1 MTLRL
6 AAVLAALAAL
16 GGVGVSPAPAAV
28 QTRSLV
34 IYLKAT
40 RLQFLNHADDR
51 ARGDVT
57 SPFDPD
63 AKLTPPTN
71 ANSGAKGTRAGDQA
85 LFSFKLYSD
94 LALTK
99 PIGTAVYTC
108 TFNFAQ
114 QAACDANFQLN
125 KGTVFASG
133 PADLL
138 TGNFTLA
145 VIGGTSGYLGI
156 RGQVT
161 SSPTGHQNTT
171 RLDFILLP
179 LTG

>member
-1 MTLRL
+1 MTRRVVLVVACL
-6 AAVLAALAAL
+6 AAAVAVAASAGEAA
-16 GGVGVSPAPAAV
+16 SR
-28 QTRSLV
+28 TRSLV

-40 RLQFLNHADDR
+40 RLQYLNHADDR

-145 VIGGTSGYLGI
+145 VIGGTNAYLGI
-156 RGQVT
+156 RGQLT

-171 RLDFILLP
+171 RLSFILLP
-179 LTG
+179 LPG

>member
-1 MTLRL
+1 M
-6 AAVLAALAAL
+6 
-16 GGVGVSPAPAAV
+16 
-28 QTRSLV
+28 

-85 LFSFKLYSD
+85 LFSFKLYAD
-94 LALTK
+94 AGLAK
-99 PIGTAVYTC
+99 PIGTAVYSC

-114 QAACDANFQLN
+114 QAACDANLELTG
-125 KGTVFASG
+125 GTMFASG
-133 PADLL
+133 PADLI
-138 TGNFTLA
+138 TGRFTLA
-145 VIGGTSGYLGI
+145 VVGGTSAYLGS
-156 RGQVT
+156 RGQLT
-161 SSPTGHQNTT
+161 SAPTGRKNTT
-171 RLDFILLP
+171 RLDVVLVQ
-179 LTG
+179 